1 MKRTTIIVLVTII
14 AVIVLAGLG
23 VGLYFGLRTTT
34 TTVVRG
40 AAVAGGTD
48 ECIDLGMNILLKGG
62 SAVDSA
68 VGVALCEGVTTP
80 QSSGLGGGV
89 IAQVFI
95 KETGTIE
102 TLNAREVAPLAAT
115 RDMFDD
121 VPSHQYGPSIAVPA
135 ALKGLYALH
144 SRYGKLDW
152 KEIVLMV
159 AEIAENGFAVTSFL
173 DRTLTGRSELF
184 RSLPLFNETFTDPL
198 TGEFYKTGAIMK
210 NPKLANTL
218 RIIAEEGSDAI
229 YGGGSLAQNLVNEIQ
244 DAGGI
249 VTMEDLRQYQPK
261 WGKPI
266 ESKLFNGNRLFSC
279 PPPSTSSLVTYVFN
293 ILEGYRFHERTLDYY
308 QNEDQI
314 LYHILVEAFKFA
326 FGKRTKLGDEWS
338 EGVLT
343 AIAEMSSP
351 QYSEYIRSKIR
362 NDTTFYDIGYYGA
375 NATSVEDHG
384 TAHFSILASNGDA
397 VSLTA
402 TINDVMGSLVMSE
415 STGIIFNDEM
425 DDFSIPKPGNTNIPT
440 PANFITPGKSPL
452 SSMTPVIVLDD
463 KNDVKLILGGAGG
476 YMIPTSVVQVILNYM
491 YLNQPLQTSID
502 MKRLHHQLQPMTIRH
517 ENGYDSKILE
527 HLRSKGH
534 DLLEA
539 APLSGFAAIAGIG
552 IRDGKIEAGMDQ
564 RRGGK
569 VNIF

>member
-1 MKRTTIIVLVTII
+1 MKRATFIAVVAII
-14 AVIVLAGLG
+14 AAIVIAGLG
-23 VGLYFGLRTTT
+23 VGLYFGLRPTSP
-34 TTVVRG
+34 R

-80 QSSGLGGGV
+80 QSSGLGGGI

-95 KETGTIE
+95 KETGIIE

-121 VPSHQYGPSIAVPA
+121 APSHQYGPSIAVPA

-144 SRYGKLDW
+144 SRYGKMEW
-152 KEIVLMV
+152 KEIVLMA

-173 DRTLTGRSELF
+173 DRTLTGRSDLF
-184 RSLPLFNETFTDPL
+184 KSLPLFNKTFTDPL
-198 TGEFYKTGAIMK
+198 TGEFYKTGDIMH
-210 NPKLANTL
+210 NHKLANTL
-218 RIIAEEGSDAI
+218 KIIAAEGSDAI
-229 YGGGSLAQNLVNEIQ
+229 YGDGSLGQNLVNEIQ

-249 VTMEDLRQYQPK
+249 VTMEDLRLYQPK

-266 ESKLFNGNRLFSC
+266 ESRLFNGNRLFSC

-293 ILEGYRFHERTLDYY
+293 ILEGYRFHEHTLDYY
-308 QNEDQI
+308 QNENPI

-326 FGKRTKLGDEWS
+326 FGKRTKLGDEMS

-343 AIAEMSSP
+343 AVAEMSSP
-351 QYSEYIRSKIR
+351 EYAEFVRSKIS

-397 VSLTA
+397 VSITA

-452 SSMTPVIVLDD
+452 SSMTPVLVLDD
-463 KNDVKLILGGAGG
+463 NNDVKLILGAAGG
-476 YMIPTSVVQVILNYM
+476 YMIPTSVVQVILNYL
-491 YLNQPLQTSID
+491 YLNQSLQTSID

-517 ENGYDSKILE
+517 ENGYDSKVLE
-527 HLRSKGH
+527 YLSAKGH
-534 DLLEA
+534 DLTEA

-552 IRDGKIEAGMDQ
+552 IRNGQIEAGMDE